1 MGGSKSIRLLARR
14 IGPIRALATLLLLSA
29 ALIVARFGWT
39 LPFIPVAERALY
51 DARQAWTAP
60 RVGPDKRVVLVVFND
75 DTLINTRKRS
85 PLDRATLA
93 RALRSLDTMGAKGI
107 GIDILVDQEQDEDPE
122 LIAALRAMRTPT
134 YLAYA
139 SFDTNENQI
148 GQRQQDFL
156 DRFQKAIAT
165 DKVKPASIRLEV
177 DNDNVVRSW
186 PKVLPGLP
194 PLLARALVPGHADF
208 AGYTG
213 SIRFRQPKFTDYGVY
228 NKLPIDIFASGVTIP
243 QLAEQIRGRYVLIGG
258 DVTDFDKF
266 ETPLRLLPD
275 KSATQAGSPTMIGLE
290 VHATL
295 LSQLL
300 DDAPFTRIPGGIL
313 WLIAI
318 AAVALGAISSLIS
331 GSWWRL
337 GAALIVQGAVAAV
350 VPFVLQHHMV
360 DTQDLPVVGGMLGW
374 ALAFVAVGT
383 AARGI
388 GSEQRKFA
396 QSALGKYLPRDIANQ
411 IIADPEQLALKGER
425 REIFVVFTDL
435 EGFTELSH
443 AIDAQMVATLLN
455 RYLDVLSD
463 VVLSHGGTID
473 KFVGDAVVAFWGAPI
488 SRPDDGER
496 AARAA
501 YAMWQAGEEFRKTAP
516 PGVPPIGR
524 TRVGLHFGE
533 AIVGNFGGEDRIQ
546 YTALG
551 DSMNTASRLEAA
563 NKKLKTSII
572 ASAEAA
578 SRSGLDWWRPMGR
591 VTLRGRATPVDIFEP
606 APNMA
611 NGALTHIRA
620 ILDRVAGGDEAAL
633 TELEALAV
641 QSPGDAALENL
652 FRRMQSVKPGGSY
665 VLD

>member
-1 MGGSKSIRLLARR
+1 MRDFKSTRLLARR
-14 IGPIRALATLLLLSA
+14 IGTVRAIVTALILIA
-29 ALIVARFGWT
+29 ALLVARFAWT
-39 LPFIPVAERALY
+39 MPFIPAAERALY
-51 DARQAWTAP
+51 DLRQVWAAPKVEPDP
-60 RVGPDKRVVLVVFND
+60 RVVMVVFND

-107 GIDILVDQEQDEDPE
+107 GIDILVDQEQDEDAE
-122 LIAALRAMRTPT
+122 LITALRAMQTPT
-134 YLAYA
+134 HLAYA
-139 SFDTNENQI
+139 SFDTNQNEI
-148 GQRQQDFL
+148 GQRQQQFL
-156 DRFQKAIAT
+156 EDFQKAIAT
-165 DKVKPASIRLEV
+165 DKVRATSIRLEV

-194 PLLARALVPGHADF
+194 PLMARALVPGHAEF
-208 AGYTG
+208 QNYTG
-213 SIRFRQPKFTDYGVY
+213 SIRFRQPKFNEYAVY
-228 NKLPIDIFASGVTIP
+228 NKLPIDIFASGAVIP

-266 ETPLRLLPD
+266 ETPLRLLPGND
-275 KSATQAGSPTMIGLE
+275 AMQTAPTMIGLE

-300 DDAPFTRIPGGIL
+300 DDAPFTRIPNGLL
-313 WLIAI
+313 WL
-318 AAVALGAISSLIS
+318 VAFCSVLLGAISSLVS
-331 GSWWRL
+331 GSWWRT
-337 GAALIVQGAVAAV
+337 GAVLLVQVAIFAL
-350 VPFVLQHHMV
+350 VPFKLQEQMI
-360 DTQDLPVVGGMLGW
+360 DTQDLPVVGSVLGW
-374 ALAFVAVGT
+374 VIAFIAVGS
-383 AARGI
+383 AAREV

-411 IIADPEQLALKGER
+411 IIQDPDQLALKGER

-443 AIDAQMVATLLN
+443 AIDPQMVATLLN
-455 RYLDVLSD
+455 RYLDMLSD

-473 KFVGDAVVAFWGAPI
+473 KFVGDAIVAFWGAPI
-488 SRPDDGER
+488 SRPDDGTR

-501 YAMWQAGEEFRKTAP
+501 HAMWQAGEEFRQTVP
-516 PGVPPIGR
+516 EGVPPVGR

-563 NKKLKTSII
+563 NKKLKTCVL
-572 ASAEAA
+572 ASAEAV
-578 SRSGLDWWRPMGR
+578 SRSELDWWRPMGR
-591 VTLRGRATPVDIFEP
+591 ITLRGRSTPVDIFEV
-606 APNMA
+606 AANMPK
-611 NGALTHIRA
+611 GALSHIQA
-620 ILDRVAGGDEAAL
+620 LLDRLAGGDGTAL
-633 TELEALAV
+633 AELEGLAAD
-641 QSPGDAALENL
+641 SPDDAPLHNL
-652 FRRMQSVKPGGSY
+652 VTRMQSIKPGGSY